1 MAILYHQVPNPL
13 SHDSHIFHR
22 CKVTEEFE
30 YVYETLTQRVLALPD
45 SDALVD
51 TFDCYQYKGCM
62 QRLAAAFKNIKFPEG
77 MVQLESIVA
86 RTIRQIET
94 TQEHIRLVGLSAT
107 LPNYEDVAIF
117 LRVNP
122 EKGLFYFGNQYR
134 PVPLGT
140 APSWATADKDS
151 GCVDGCGSAL
161 MGDWPKARS
170 SILHSNTI

>member
-86 RTIRQIET
+86 RVLEREPISWQAQLDAMDTIIFFLNYAGAERLDLAFQQFRLLNGGRPRVQEALATIEKT
-94 TQEHIRLVGLSAT
+94 YPAPVVAV
-107 LPNYEDVAIF
+107 ED
-117 LRVNP
+117 
-122 EKGLFYFGNQYR
+122 
-134 PVPLGT
+134 PLGMEAQLAALK
-140 APSWATADKDS
+140 APLPADAS
-151 GCVDGCGSAL
+151 
-161 MGDWPKARS
+161 DW
-170 SILHSNTI
+170 